1 MLHACTT
8 YRPPNPQIYF
18 NTLMD
23 SQILAVTEL
32 SRNKQW
38 SCFVHICTR
47 LAKNLHSLAVMT
59 ITEGPGSWPCKTHH
73 SCTKNKIHWKA
84 VEAKSQGPR
93 ILAALSPEPKM

>member
-1 MLHACTT
+1 MDDDQYGNLNEMLHACTT

-38 SCFVHICTR
+38 SCFVHKSDCT
-47 LAKNLHSLAVMT
+47 LAFPIAMYVTVCHAIGCLCSLLLLFQSNA
-59 ITEGPGSWPCKTHH
+59 S
-73 SCTKNKIHWKA
+73 S
-84 VEAKSQGPR
+84 
-93 ILAALSPEPKM
+93 